1 LKLFDLLPKQ
11 WQEALPRSKEILEG
25 IQISNP
31 YIPDESKIFAA
42 FELPIDQIR
51 VCIIGQDPYPN
62 PEHAMGISFSV
73 PNSITKLPPTLKNI
87 LKELESDIGFKTER
101 GNLSK
106 WQKSGVMLL
115 NRVLTTEPNVSAGHT
130 NLGWQSFTDEV
141 VQFLGERDVVFILWG
156 NSAAELGKYIA
167 ESNLI
172 MSVHPSPLSAYRGFF
187 GSQPFSR
194 CNEKLRKLGFS
205 EIDWKI

>member
-11 WQEALPRSKEILEG
+11 WQEALPRSKEILDG
-25 IQISNP
+25 IQISKP
-31 YIPDESKIFAA
+31 YIPEESKIFAA

-87 LKELESDIGFKTER
+87 LKELESDIGFKTES

-130 NLGWQSFTDEV
+130 SFGWQSFTDAV

-156 NSAAELGKYIA
+156 NSAAELRKYIA

-194 CNEKLRKLGFS
+194 CNEKLRQKGIS